1 MVLGPNS
8 GVLRRNKSAAIG
20 GRADPGQA
28 RLAGVLLTQCMVR
41 PCVARSFVDLVFGLA
56 SMYPAS
62 DWSVFCSG
70 PPWISAR
77 GRSHYRTGLDWA
89 IWVTSVR
96 SRREDRSPSRRYLSQ
111 TSAGKRL
118 SASLLRH
125 RQLLISSVPWFVL
138 MAVPSSRPAPST
150 CDARRCGQGR
160 SARAARR
167 AWP

>member
-1 MVLGPNS
+1 MFIRSAHVLEQATGFLGLPHL
-8 GVLRRNKSAAIG
+8 LRAVYGTECECRDVRNDGGDRGSSRRRLNIG
-20 GRADPGQA
+20 QPA
-28 RLAGVLLTQCMVR
+28 LLTQCMVR

-77 GRSHYRTGLDWA
+77 GRSHYRLGLDWA
-89 IWVTSVR
+89 IRVTSVR

-111 TSAGKRL
+111 TSAGKGL

-125 RQLLISSVPWFVL
+125 R
-138 MAVPSSRPAPST
+138 
-150 CDARRCGQGR
+150 
-160 SARAARR
+160 
-167 AWP
+167 